1 MTYELVAKRLRT
13 TRLCRPLSGSAQREV
28 HGVQTLEEDARP
40 QSQPSLWWAL
50 RRLRIER
57 SSEGVMQVMLDTSP
71 VNVFR
76 RVRLGGDALLKF
88 KESEPYVLVKL
99 ILGFIYMM
107 LISASASGTAIASP
121 NCDSETFD
129 NFVDRHKEIAQNAH
143 DRGDH
148 RVALREYKLIAE
160 NFSRCAESDISK
172 RTQAGIQAGNT
183 DPAALHQTHE
193 NTSYGE
199 VATYYS
205 FAVDDARA
213 LHDRSLTCSF
223 ILHEASALQHTETRL
238 EGWSKNFPSEV
249 KACRK

>member
-1 MTYELVAKRLRT
+1 
-13 TRLCRPLSGSAQREV
+13 
-28 HGVQTLEEDARP
+28 
-40 QSQPSLWWAL
+40 
-50 RRLRIER
+50 
-57 SSEGVMQVMLDTSP
+57 MQLMLDTSP

-76 RVRLGGDALLKF
+76 RVRLGRDALLKF
-88 KESEPYVLVKL
+88 KGSEPNVLVRFVCSFL
-99 ILGFIYMM
+99 FMM
-107 LISASASGTAIASP
+107 LISASAPDTAKASP
-121 NCDSETFD
+121 NCDSETFY

-183 DPAALHQTHE
+183 DPAALHQMHE

-199 VATYYS
+199 MATYYG

-213 LHDRSLTCSF
+213 LHDRSLTCSL

-238 EGWSKNFPSEV
+238 EGWSKNFSSEV

>member
-1 MTYELVAKRLRT
+1 
-13 TRLCRPLSGSAQREV
+13 
-28 HGVQTLEEDARP
+28 
-40 QSQPSLWWAL
+40 
-50 RRLRIER
+50 
-57 SSEGVMQVMLDTSP
+57 MQVMLDTSP

-76 RVRLGGDALLKF
+76 RVRLGGDALVKF
-88 KESEPYVLVKL
+88 KESEPYVLVKIVFSFL
-99 ILGFIYMM
+99 YM
-107 LISASASGTAIASP
+107 IIIFASAPGTAKASP
-121 NCDSETFD
+121 SCDSETFYT
-129 NFVDRHKEIAQNAH
+129 FVDRHKEIAQNAH

-183 DPAALHQTHE
+183 DPAALHQMHE

-199 VATYYS
+199 VATYYG

-213 LHDRSLTCSF
+213 FHDRSLTCSL
-223 ILHEASALQHTETRL
+223 IRHEASALQHTETRL
-238 EGWSKNFPSEV
+238 EEWFKNFPSEV